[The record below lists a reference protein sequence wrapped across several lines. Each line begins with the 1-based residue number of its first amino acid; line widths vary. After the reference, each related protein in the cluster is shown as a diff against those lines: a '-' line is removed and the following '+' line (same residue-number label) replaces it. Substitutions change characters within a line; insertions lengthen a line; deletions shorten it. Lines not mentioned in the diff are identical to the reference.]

1 MTFFKNEGISTVHLP
16 ITTSSITS
24 PMGLGSD
31 SLPVKISLFDVDT
44 YLADSMQF
52 HLEYILRLFPK
63 SGVHYLMPTFRGE
76 AVDHRHLSQ
85 FYHSECE
92 IEGDLHDVM
101 NLVDRYIKFL
111 VSEILR
117 ECRDSIFAITKDVSH
132 LESFI
137 DRKIPIITFEEACT
151 ILENEIDSL
160 EYNDEHHFYVLT
172 DVGEKKLME
181 HFEGVVWVKNYP
193 CKSVPFYQRFSTD
206 HLFAYNADLLLG
218 IGETVGCGERCETYE
233 EVVENMNY
241 LQVDASEYSWYLEMK
256 KTRPMKSSGF
266 GLGVERLIAWILKCD
281 DVRKVQLI
289 SRENR
294 IDYLP

>member
-1 MTFFKNEGISTVHLP
+1 
-16 ITTSSITS
+16 
-24 PMGLGSD
+24 MGLGSD

-117 ECRDSIFAITKDVSH
+117 ECRDSILFDPFCKRRSGYPIVFTEFR
-132 LESFI
+132 LSFSSLI
-137 DRKIPIITFEEACT
+137 KVDKRLFEFFIVAFNC
-151 ILENEIDSL
+151 
-160 EYNDEHHFYVLT
+160 
-172 DVGEKKLME
+172 
-181 HFEGVVWVKNYP
+181 
-193 CKSVPFYQRFSTD
+193 
-206 HLFAYNADLLLG
+206 
-218 IGETVGCGERCETYE
+218 
-233 EVVENMNY
+233 
-241 LQVDASEYSWYLEMK
+241 
-256 KTRPMKSSGF
+256 
-266 GLGVERLIAWILKCD
+266 
-281 DVRKVQLI
+281 
-289 SRENR
+289 
-294 IDYLP
+294 

>member
-1 MTFFKNEGISTVHLP
+1 
-16 ITTSSITS
+16 
-24 PMGLGSD
+24 MGLGSD

-92 IEGDLHDVM
+92 IEGDLHYVM

-137 DRKIPIITFEEACT
+137 DRKI
-151 ILENEIDSL
+151 
-160 EYNDEHHFYVLT
+160 
-172 DVGEKKLME
+172 
-181 HFEGVVWVKNYP
+181 
-193 CKSVPFYQRFSTD
+193 
-206 HLFAYNADLLLG
+206 
-218 IGETVGCGERCETYE
+218 
-233 EVVENMNY
+233 
-241 LQVDASEYSWYLEMK
+241 
-256 KTRPMKSSGF
+256 
-266 GLGVERLIAWILKCD
+266 
-281 DVRKVQLI
+281 
-289 SRENR
+289 
-294 IDYLP
+294 

>member
-76 AVDHRHLSQ
+76 AVDHRHLLQ

-92 IEGDLHDVM
+92 IEGDLHYVM

-137 DRKIPIITFEEACT
+137 DRKIPI
-151 ILENEIDSL
+151 
-160 EYNDEHHFYVLT
+160 
-172 DVGEKKLME
+172 
-181 HFEGVVWVKNYP
+181 
-193 CKSVPFYQRFSTD
+193 
-206 HLFAYNADLLLG
+206 
-218 IGETVGCGERCETYE
+218 
-233 EVVENMNY
+233 
-241 LQVDASEYSWYLEMK
+241 
-256 KTRPMKSSGF
+256 
-266 GLGVERLIAWILKCD
+266 
-281 DVRKVQLI
+281 
-289 SRENR
+289 
-294 IDYLP
+294 